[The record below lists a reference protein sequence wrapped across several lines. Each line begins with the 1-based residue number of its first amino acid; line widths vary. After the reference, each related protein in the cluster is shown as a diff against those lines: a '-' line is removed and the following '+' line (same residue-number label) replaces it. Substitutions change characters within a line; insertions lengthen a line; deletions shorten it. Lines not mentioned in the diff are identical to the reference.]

1 MREKV
6 KHFFFSK
13 LVQASSWLLAGG
25 VAGGILGYVFQ
36 IIMGRMLSVAEYG
49 ALSSI
54 MAIYAIMS
62 TPFQTIFMIVSR
74 RVSVLKSQKNIDSIA
89 KLFFVLNYKVAGIS
103 FILILFF
110 WFLPFIKKYLLI
122 ENSSQFYLLI
132 GILIS
137 TTFFSI
143 NKAYLQGLQYFKWL
157 SASGV
162 LSNLFKTIIA
172 IIFVYFGFGVSGALG
187 GVFISTLITLVLT
200 YFILHPTL
208 NKNSTSSPS
217 TTSFLFKSASLAVLF
232 ANIAFA
238 TMTQIDMVLVK
249 YFFSEQ
255 DAGLYAAASILGKAA
270 MYLPGGVTMA
280 LFPMVAENHAKGT
293 SSSNLMFQAVNI
305 TALLSLIGALF
316 YYFFAD
322 YIILFL
328 YGADYK
334 DASII
339 LKYFGFA
346 ILPMSLIMV
355 AEYFLIAMGRVL
367 FAYLFILFAPLQVI
381 AIYFYHD
388 TLLSVVKVLFFSGAI
403 LVLVGY
409 GLLWSEFKNGKKI
422 EKL

>member
-367 FAYLFILFAPLQVI
+367 FAYLFILVAPLQAI
-381 AIYFYHD
+381 AIYYYHD
-388 TLLSVVKVLFFSGAI
+388 TLLNVVTVLFVSGAV

-409 GLLWSEFKNGKKI
+409 GLLWGEFKTWKK
-422 EKL
+422 K

>member
-255 DAGLYAAASILGKAA
+255 DAGLYAAASILGKAVL
-270 MYLPGGVTMA
+270 YLPGGITMA
-280 LFPMVAENHAKGT
+280 LFPMVAENHARGK
-293 SSSNLMFQAVNI
+293 SSAKLMFQAVGL
-305 TALLSLIGALF
+305 TATLSFLGDIF

-328 YGADYK
+328 YGDDYK
-334 DASII
+334 EA
-339 LKYFGFA
+339 A
-346 ILPMSLIMV
+346 
-355 AEYFLIAMGRVL
+355 
-367 FAYLFILFAPLQVI
+367 
-381 AIYFYHD
+381 
-388 TLLSVVKVLFFSGAI
+388 
-403 LVLVGY
+403 
-409 GLLWSEFKNGKKI
+409 
-422 EKL
+422 

>member
-1 MREKV
+1 M
-6 KHFFFSK
+6 
-13 LVQASSWLLAGG
+13 
-25 VAGGILGYVFQ
+25 
-36 IIMGRMLSVAEYG
+36 
-49 ALSSI
+49 
-54 MAIYAIMS
+54 
-62 TPFQTIFMIVSR
+62 
-74 RVSVLKSQKNIDSIA
+74 
-89 KLFFVLNYKVAGIS
+89 
-103 FILILFF
+103 
-110 WFLPFIKKYLLI
+110 
-122 ENSSQFYLLI
+122 
-132 GILIS
+132 
-137 TTFFSI
+137 
-143 NKAYLQGLQYFKWL
+143 
-157 SASGV
+157 
-162 LSNLFKTIIA
+162 FKTIIA

-328 YGADYK
+328 YGADK

-367 FAYLFILFAPLQVI
+367 FAYLFILVAPLQAI
-381 AIYFYHD
+381 AIYYYHD
-388 TLLSVVKVLFFSGAI
+388 TLLNVVTVLFVSGAV

-409 GLLWSEFKNGKKI
+409 GLLWGEFKTWKK
-422 EKL
+422 K

>member
-270 MYLPGGVTMA
+270 MYLPGGVTLA

-293 SSSNLMFQAVNI
+293 SSSNVMFQAVNI

-367 FAYLFILFAPLQVI
+367 FAYLFILVAPLQAI
-381 AIYFYHD
+381 AIYYYHD
-388 TLLSVVKVLFFSGAI
+388 TLLNVVTVLFVSGAV

-409 GLLWSEFKNGKKI
+409 GLLWGEFKTWKK
-422 EKL
+422 K

>member
-249 YFFSEQ
+249 YFFSEL

-367 FAYLFILFAPLQVI
+367 FAYLFILVAPLQAI
-381 AIYFYHD
+381 AIYYYHD
-388 TLLSVVKVLFFSGAI
+388 TLLNVVTVLFVSGAV

-409 GLLWSEFKNGKKI
+409 GLLWGEFKTWKK
-422 EKL
+422 K

>member
-1 MREKV
+1 VREKV

-367 FAYLFILFAPLQVI
+367 FAYLFILVAPLQAI
-381 AIYFYHD
+381 AIYYYHD
-388 TLLSVVKVLFFSGAI
+388 TLLNVVTVLFVSGAV

-409 GLLWSEFKNGKKI
+409 GLLWGEFKTWKK
-422 EKL
+422 K

>member
-1 MREKV
+1 LKQKV
-6 KHFFFSK
+6 KELLLSK
-13 LVQASSWLLAGG
+13 LARASSWLLAGG
-25 VAGGILGYVFQ
+25 IAAGILGYLFQ
-36 IIMGRMLSVAEYG
+36 ITMGRMLSVAEYG
-49 ALSSI
+49 LLSSI
-54 MAIYAIMS
+54 MAMYAIMS
-62 TPFQTIFMIVSR
+62 TPFQTLFMIVSR
-74 RVSVLKSQKNIDSIA
+74 RVSVLKSQKKTNSIS
-89 KLFFVLNYKVAGIS
+89 KLFFVLNYKIAVIS
-103 FILILFF
+103 FILILIF
-110 WFLPFIKKYLLI
+110 WFLPSIKEYLLI
-122 ENSSQFYLLI
+122 EKNSQFFLFI

-137 TTFFSI
+137 AIFFSI

-162 LSNLFKTIIA
+162 ISILIKTIIA

-208 NKNSTSSPS
+208 ITNNTSPPV
-217 TTSFLFKSASLAVLF
+217 TTNFLFKSASLSVLF

-238 TMTQIDMVLVK
+238 IMTQIDIVLVK

-270 MYLPGGVTMA
+270 MYLPGGITMA
-280 LFPMVAENHAKGT
+280 LFPMVAENHAKGA
-293 SSSNLMFQAVNI
+293 SSSNLMFQAVSV
-305 TALLSLIGALF
+305 TLLLSLIGAIF
-316 YYFFAD
+316 YYYFAD
-322 YIILFL
+322 YIILIL
-328 YGADYK
+328 YGADYI

-367 FAYLFILFAPLQVI
+367 FAYLFLLMAPLQVI

-388 TLLSVVKVLFFSGAI
+388 SLLNVVTVLFVSGAI
-403 LVLVGY
+403 LVLFGY
-409 GLLWSEFKNGKKI
+409 GLLWSEYKKWQKN
-422 EKL
+422 